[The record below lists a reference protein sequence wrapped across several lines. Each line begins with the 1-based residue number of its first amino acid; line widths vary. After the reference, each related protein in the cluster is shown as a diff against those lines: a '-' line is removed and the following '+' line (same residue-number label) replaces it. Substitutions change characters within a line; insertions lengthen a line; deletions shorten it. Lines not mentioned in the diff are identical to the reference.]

1 MVDKQQ
7 LKVGVVGTGG
17 WGKNHLRVFSE
28 LGALTCLCDIDP
40 ARAEHWS
47 SKYSCKAYT
56 ELDKMLASE
65 KLDAITVCTP
75 SSTHFSVA
83 SKTLGNRINTFVEK
97 PMTASAADG
106 QKLVEI
112 AMDSGAFLTVGFIE
126 RFNPAV
132 VDAKKAVKEKALG
145 DPLLL
150 EFHRENKWAGRITDV
165 GIVADTSVHDI
176 DTARWIFDEEP
187 SVVFARV
194 GNVLSETRE
203 DFAAITLG
211 FKEKKTAYIVS
222 NWVTPKRLRQL
233 SIACTQGV
241 ISLDFIT
248 QEIRFDDAKGT
259 TIPRRDVK
267 EPLTAEMD
275 AFLDSL
281 RNHRAP
287 LVKPSDG
294 LNNTIIAEAALA
306 SSSSGMPIYVKL

>member
-1 MVDKQQ
+1 MEK
-7 LKVGVVGTGG
+7 LRVGVIGTGG

-28 LGALTCLCDIDP
+28 LGVLSCLCDIDSI
-40 ARAEHWS
+40 RAEQWS
-47 SKYSCKAYT
+47 VKYGCKPYT
-56 ELDKMLASE
+56 DVEKMISSE
-65 KLDAITVCTP
+65 KLDAVTVCTP

-83 SKTLGNRINTFVEK
+83 SKTLDKKINTFVEK
-97 PMTASAADG
+97 PMTATSSDG
-106 QKLVEI
+106 KKLVDI
-112 AMDSGAFLTVGFIE
+112 AKDSGAFLSVGFIE

-132 VDAKKAVKEKALG
+132 VDAKKAVKEKLFG

-176 DTARWIFDEEP
+176 DTARWIFDDEP
-187 SVVFARV
+187 KIVFARV

-211 FKEKKTAYIVS
+211 FGEKRTAYIVS

-233 SIACTQGV
+233 TIVCTQGV
-241 ISLDFIT
+241 ISLDFIS

-259 TIPRRDVK
+259 TIPRRDVR
-267 EPLTAEMD
+267 EPLTAEME

-281 RNHRAP
+281 RNHREP
-287 LVKPSDG
+287 LVKPNDG
-294 LNNTIIAEAALA
+294 LNNTIVAEAAIA
-306 SSSSGMPIYVKL
+306 SSTSGMPIYLKL